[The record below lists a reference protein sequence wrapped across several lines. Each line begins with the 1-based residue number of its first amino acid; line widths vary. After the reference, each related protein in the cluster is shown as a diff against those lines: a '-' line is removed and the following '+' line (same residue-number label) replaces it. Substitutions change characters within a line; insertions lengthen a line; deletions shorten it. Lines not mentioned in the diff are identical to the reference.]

1 MTSEE
6 TLLQSINEKLDMMI
20 KLLSLDVAKGRTF
33 SEQVKLLNQIGM
45 SPIEIATC
53 LGKTSN
59 NVRVALYE
67 VRKKGKMKK
76 YG

>member
-6 TLLQSINEKLDMMI
+6 TLLQSINEKLDRMI

-76 YG
+76 HD